1 MEALGINLGF
11 LLVQILSFGIV
22 FVVLRA
28 WVYKPIMGALEKR
41 RLTVAQGLEDARI
54 ANEARANAEK
64 ESEKIIADAQSKAAE
79 VVRDATQRAEAAA
92 AEVRTSAEADL
103 AKTRDA
109 ARIEI
114 EQERDR
120 VLSEVRGQVAAL
132 AMAATQ
138 KLIGATL
145 DEQRQRTLLEEF
157 FSGVRAGKVT
167 MLEGENIHGEAAEVV
182 SALPLTADEQEA
194 VKQDILSKAGG
205 APSVS
210 FRVDP
215 KILGGLIVRIGDRV
229 VDGSVAGQLQSL
241 RQSLE

>member
-11 LLVQILSFGIV
+11 LLIQIVSFGIV
-22 FVVLRA
+22 FVTLRA
-28 WVYKPIMGALEKR
+28 WVYKPLMGMLEKR
-41 RLTVAQGLEDARI
+41 RQTVAQGLEDARI
-54 ANEARANAEK
+54 AGEARANAEK
-64 ESEKIIADAQSKAAE
+64 ESGKILAEAQAKAAE

-92 AEVRTSAEADL
+92 LEVRNGVDAEL
-103 AKTRDA
+103 AKNREA
-109 ARIEI
+109 AKVEI

-167 MLEGENIHGEAAEVV
+167 VLEGESISGQAAEVI
-182 SALPLTADEQEA
+182 SALPLTADEQDA
-194 VKQDILSKAGG
+194 VKKDILAKAGG

-215 KILGGLIVRIGDRV
+215 KILGGLVVRVGDHV
-229 VDGSVAGQLQSL
+229 VDGSVAGQLNNL

>member
-1 MEALGINLGF
+1 LEALGINLGF
-11 LLVQILSFGIV
+11 LLIQIVSFGIV
-22 FVVLRA
+22 FVTLRA
-28 WVYKPIMGALEKR
+28 WVYKPLMGMLEKR
-41 RLTVAQGLEDARI
+41 RQTVAQGLEDARI
-54 ANEARANAEK
+54 AGEARANAEK
-64 ESEKIIADAQSKAAE
+64 ESEKILAEAQAKAAE
-79 VVRDATQRAEAAA
+79 VVRDATQRAETAAM
-92 AEVRTSAEADL
+92 EVRNGVDAEL
-103 AKTRDA
+103 AKNREA
-109 ARIEI
+109 AKIEI

-167 MLEGENIHGEAAEVV
+167 VLEGESISGQAAEVI
-182 SALPLTADEQEA
+182 SALPLTADEQDA
-194 VKQDILSKAGG
+194 VKKDILAKAGG

-215 KILGGLIVRIGDRV
+215 KILGGLVVRVGDHV
-229 VDGSVAGQLQSL
+229 VDGSVAGQLNNL

>member
-1 MEALGINLGF
+1 LEALGINLGF
-11 LLVQILSFGIV
+11 LLIQIVSFGIV
-22 FVVLRA
+22 FVTLRA
-28 WVYKPIMGALEKR
+28 WVYKPLMGMLEKR
-41 RLTVAQGLEDARI
+41 RQTVAQGLEDARI
-54 ANEARANAEK
+54 AGEARANAEK
-64 ESEKIIADAQSKAAE
+64 ESEKILTEAQAKAAE

-92 AEVRTSAEADL
+92 MEVRNGVDAEL
-103 AKTRDA
+103 AKNREA
-109 ARIEI
+109 AKIEI

-167 MLEGENIHGEAAEVV
+167 VLEGESISGQAAEVI
-182 SALPLTADEQEA
+182 SALPLTADEQDA
-194 VKQDILSKAGG
+194 VKKDILAKAGG

-215 KILGGLIVRIGDRV
+215 KILGGLVVRVGDHV
-229 VDGSVAGQLQSL
+229 VDGSVAGQLNNL